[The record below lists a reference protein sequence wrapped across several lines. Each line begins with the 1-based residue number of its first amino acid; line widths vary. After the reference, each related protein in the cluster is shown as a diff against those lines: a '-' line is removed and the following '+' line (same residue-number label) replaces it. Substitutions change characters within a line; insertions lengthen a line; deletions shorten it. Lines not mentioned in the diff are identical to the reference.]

1 MLWGVV
7 LAAAAAGLY
16 LFASVWLYAEPAA
29 YKDSAQ
35 YVEDIAG
42 GFSASLGYAAEGDK
56 PDGSFPFLYCVTLE
70 DGSVHA
76 NTLANAA
83 SVYDEELGYTV
94 AVDLDGNV
102 LLNLSPEAQS
112 EALTIINGQ
121 DAQNAAA
128 QGASES
134 TDNAANAPNAAS
146 PPGVAELPSGIAYLW
161 DGASVQAVATGPD
174 HGFLLPQD
182 VPAGALADAFADAA
196 AGSGLAVRDARLFL
210 SSARHVDFS
219 QTYYNRHFQAVWDG
233 CIVPALALLGAVL
246 AAALWLLVTAGR
258 TGAGALRVYWI
269 DRWPT
274 EFHALAIVCMA
285 LGAWALC
292 FWYARYANDPDAGFL
307 PDQALF
313 MAYALGALVLALA
326 LSVSRKLKN
335 HLFWRASLTGWL
347 LQKLGFWASG
357 DAVLARTPFA
367 QRGAK
372 RVLWVGGMAV
382 LGVLASLL
390 LLAFFGFDLTVAG
403 LLTLLFFWG
412 AGGMWYLY
420 VLARRD
426 ARALAALLDAIEQAG
441 RGQPSRALL
450 ADGHPLQ
457 PYAQAVAQ
465 LEDTAA
471 KNAEARIKS
480 ERMKIDLITNVSHDL
495 KTPLTSIIGYVDLLQ
510 KQELPAEAADY
521 ARILQ
526 AKAERLSDTVSD
538 LFTLAK
544 STSGAEPIALAPLD
558 LVMAVRQTLADMSD
572 AVEKSGIP
580 VRTALPECA
589 WVHAESAKL
598 YRVLQNLLDNA
609 LRYSLA
615 GTRIYLSV
623 ERTAHATVR
632 LCLSNTASYE
642 MDFTAEEIM
651 QRFARGD
658 RARTTQGSGLGLSI
672 AESFMQNFGG
682 DLSVTIDG
690 DVFRTACTFRAAPAP
705 EGADKA
711 HETDTASAHETGAE
725 KGAQP

>member
-1 MLWGVV
+1 M
-7 LAAAAAGLY
+7 
-16 LFASVWLYAEPAA
+16 ER
-29 YKDSAQ
+29 
-35 YVEDIAG
+35 
-42 GFSASLGYAAEGDK
+42 AAERRRSSAK
-56 PDGSFPFLYCVTLE
+56 PIKLNYRMLLCI
-70 DGSVHA
+70 
-76 NTLANAA
+76 
-83 SVYDEELGYTV
+83 
-94 AVDLDGNV
+94 AVLV
-102 LLNLSPEAQS
+102 F
-112 EALTIINGQ
+112 
-121 DAQNAAA
+121 
-128 QGASES
+128 
-134 TDNAANAPNAAS
+134 
-146 PPGVAELPSGIAYLW
+146 
-161 DGASVQAVATGPD
+161 
-174 HGFLLPQD
+174 FLL
-182 VPAGALADAFADAA
+182 A
-196 AGSGLAVRDARLFL
+196 
-210 SSARHVDFS
+210 
-219 QTYYNRHFQAVWDG
+219 
-233 CIVPALALLGAVL
+233 
-246 AAALWLLVTAGR
+246 
-258 TGAGALRVYWI
+258 
-269 DRWPT
+269 
-274 EFHALAIVCMA
+274 
-285 LGAWALC
+285 
-292 FWYARYANDPDAGFL
+292 
-307 PDQALF
+307 
-313 MAYALGALVLALA
+313 
-326 LSVSRKLKN
+326 
-335 HLFWRASLTGWL
+335 
-347 LQKLGFWASG
+347 
-357 DAVLARTPFA
+357 
-367 QRGAK
+367 
-372 RVLWVGGMAV
+372 
-382 LGVLASLL
+382 
-390 LLAFFGFDLTVAG
+390 
-403 LLTLLFFWG
+403 LLFFWG

-572 AVEKSGIP
+572 AIEKSGIP
-580 VRTALPECA
+580 VRAALPECA

-705 EGADKA
+705 EGADEA
-711 HETDTASAHETGAE
+711 GETDVNEAGAG